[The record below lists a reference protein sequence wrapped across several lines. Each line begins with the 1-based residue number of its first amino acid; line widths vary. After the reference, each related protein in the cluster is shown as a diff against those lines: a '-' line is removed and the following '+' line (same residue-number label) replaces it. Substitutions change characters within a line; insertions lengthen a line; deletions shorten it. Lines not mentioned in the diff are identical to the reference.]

1 MLDVIAQSS
10 GNSYAALAP
19 LLLMGGLFYL
29 LLIRPQQK
37 RQRAQRQMIAEV
49 EVGDEIVTTGGIF
62 AIVTEIDEDEGT
74 ITAQVAA
81 GVEIRLVRAAIAR
94 RLVEEY
100 DDVDDEPQDGAD
112 PGPVSDETAGPPPDE
127 SAGVT
132 LEQVQAND
140 ELSLYISSADR
151 VMGAMGYTEHGFRH
165 ANLVAKISLQVLT
178 RLGFTERE
186 ATLGAVAGYLHDVG
200 NALAR
205 DAHGQTG
212 ALLVYHALR
221 DEVPGPDL
229 MPILAA
235 IANHEE
241 TEGVAVS
248 PVSAAVILADKSDVH
263 RSRVRTTGRVADDIH
278 DRVNHA
284 VEQSFLRVDSD
295 ARTVSLELTI
305 DPRISQIMEYFEI
318 FLGRMQMC
326 RHAAEC
332 LDARFRLEI
341 NGAEV
346 A

>member
-1 MLDVIAQSS
+1 VS
-10 GNSYAALAP
+10 
-19 LLLMGGLFYL
+19 
-29 LLIRPQQK
+29 
-37 RQRAQRQMIAEV
+37 
-49 EVGDEIVTTGGIF
+49 
-62 AIVTEIDEDEGT
+62 
-74 ITAQVAA
+74 
-81 GVEIRLVRAAIAR
+81 
-94 RLVEEY
+94 
-100 DDVDDEPQDGAD
+100 D
-112 PGPVSDETAGPPPDE
+112 PGEVSPLQARDETGSPE
-127 SAGVT
+127 SAATVT
-132 LEQVQAND
+132 LEDVQSHP

-151 VMGAMGYTEHGFRH
+151 VMEAMGFTEHGFRH
-165 ANLVAKISLQVLT
+165 ANLVARIAYQVLH
-178 RLGFTERE
+178 RLGPSERE
-186 ATLGAVAGYLHDVG
+186 AKLASVAGYLHDVG

-212 ALLVYHALR
+212 AILVYQSLR
-221 DEVPGPDL
+221 DSVPGTDL

-248 PVSAAVILADKSDVH
+248 PISAAVILADKSDVH
-263 RSRVRTTGRVADDIH
+263 RSRVRKSGQIVFDIH

-305 DPRISQIMEYFEI
+305 DTQISQVMEYFEI

-332 LDARFRLEI
+332 LDSRFRLVI
-341 NGAEV
+341 NGAEL